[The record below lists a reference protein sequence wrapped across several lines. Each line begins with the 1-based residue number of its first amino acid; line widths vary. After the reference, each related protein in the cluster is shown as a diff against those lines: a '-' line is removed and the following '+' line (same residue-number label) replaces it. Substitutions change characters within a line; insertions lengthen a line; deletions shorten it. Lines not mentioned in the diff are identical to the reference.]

1 MTLSLYH
8 EQIGRNF
15 CRIST
20 IKSFI
25 DNFNWENINFPP
37 QEQDYKTFE
46 MNNKSIAL
54 NVLQE
59 VDKQISHF
67 YNSEFNKTKEN
78 KAILLI
84 LTDDQK
90 QHYAAV
96 KILNC

>member
-1 MTLSLYH
+1 
-8 EQIGRNF
+8 
-15 CRIST
+15 
-20 IKSFI
+20 
-25 DNFNWENINFPP
+25 
-37 QEQDYKTFE
+37 

-54 NVLQE
+54 HVLQE